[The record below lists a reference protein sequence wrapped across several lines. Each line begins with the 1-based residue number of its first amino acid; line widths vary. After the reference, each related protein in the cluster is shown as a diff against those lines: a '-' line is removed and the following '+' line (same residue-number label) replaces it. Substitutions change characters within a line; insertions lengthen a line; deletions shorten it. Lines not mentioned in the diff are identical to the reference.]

1 VPRNHWLRVIGAI
14 VDAVLTPEF
23 EKLYAKSGRPSI
35 LPETLLRARLLLAFY
50 SVRSER
56 QLIE

>member
-1 VPRNHWLRVIGAI
+1 LRVIGAI

-35 LPETLLRARLLLAFY
+35 PPETPLRARLLLAFY
-50 SVRSER
+50 PVRSER
-56 QLIE
+56 QLTE

>member
-1 VPRNHWLRVIGAI
+1 VPSSTRC
-14 VDAVLTPEF
+14 LTLEF